1 MIVLDANLLIYSY
14 NRGSFHHAGARAW
27 LENTLSSIEVVG
39 LPWQAV
45 SAFLR
50 VMTNPKL
57 PAERFDLEQAA
68 RIVDLWLA
76 HPNVQ
81 VLTPGVGYWPLF
93 RRMVVEGRAA
103 GPRVSDAEIAALTM
117 EYGGVLYTADRDF
130 ARFPGLR
137 WKNPLET

>member
-1 MIVLDANLLIYSY
+1 MIVFDANLLIYSY
-14 NRGSFHHAGARAW
+14 NRGSSHHAGARAW

-81 VLTPGVGYWPLF
+81 VLTPGAGYWPLF
-93 RRMVVEGRAA
+93 RRMVIEGRAA

-137 WKNPLET
+137 WKNPLE

>member
-1 MIVLDANLLIYSY
+1 MIVFDANLLIYSY
-14 NRGSFHHAGARAW
+14 NRGSSHHAGARAW
-27 LENTLSSIEVVG
+27 FENTLSSIEVVG

-50 VMTNPKL
+50 VMTSPKL
-57 PAERFDLEQAA
+57 PAERFDPQQAA

-81 VLTPGVGYWPLF
+81 VLTPGVGSWPLF
-93 RRMVVEGRAA
+93 RWMVIEGRAA

-137 WKNPLET
+137 WKNPLE